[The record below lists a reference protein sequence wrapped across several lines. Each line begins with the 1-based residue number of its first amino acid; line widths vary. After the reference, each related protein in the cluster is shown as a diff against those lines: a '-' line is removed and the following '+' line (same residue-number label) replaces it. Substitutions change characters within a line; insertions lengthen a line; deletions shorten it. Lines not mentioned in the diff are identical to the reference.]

1 MLKRILAVAFTAS
14 IAISGLTV
22 PTAGAVDLPE
32 MPFFLKAKLEQKTRI
47 DISPEFA
54 HKLNDGKPDT
64 NKWIADAIKLINES
78 DNDEGENL
86 LNQINKIDPKGLL
99 TKEFDDF
106 KKAVEDKTKSI
117 NDAKAQQLLQGK
129 ADQDKNDQE
138 ARDNA
143 DEAARQKE
151 YDKLAEQAK
160 REAEAQAQREA
171 DLKQEREQQE
181 AEAKARL
188 EREEAQRQAEVDKL
202 AEQAKREAEAQETGY
217 SVGGFIAGILA
228 IIAGALTL
236 MGIGTTVN
244 TFLKNNGL
252 PHF

>member
-117 NDAKAQQLLQGK
+117 NDAKA
-129 ADQDKNDQE
+129 
-138 ARDNA
+138 
-143 DEAARQKE
+143 
-151 YDKLAEQAK
+151 
-160 REAEAQAQREA
+160 
-171 DLKQEREQQE
+171 
-181 AEAKARL
+181 RL

>member
-160 REAEAQAQREA
+160 REAEAQ
-171 DLKQEREQQE
+171 
-181 AEAKARL
+181 
-188 EREEAQRQAEVDKL
+188 
-202 AEQAKREAEAQETGY
+202 ETGY